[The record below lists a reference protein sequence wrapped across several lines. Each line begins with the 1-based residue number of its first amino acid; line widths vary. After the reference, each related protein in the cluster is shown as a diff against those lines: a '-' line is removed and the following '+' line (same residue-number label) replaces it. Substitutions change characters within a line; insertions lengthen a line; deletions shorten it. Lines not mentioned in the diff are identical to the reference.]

1 MRTYVK
7 PKVFIYG
14 LLLCMSLKDLEVK
27 SLVSKIV
34 AVEDEI
40 TMVDAI
46 NEEYLSEFL
55 SQIDEI
61 AREKNLKRN
70 ELPSLSDDGVD
81 DKGEITSNNNI
92 PEDIKKVYRQ
102 IVIKTHPDK
111 NLDKS
116 EKERERLAGIFERAT
131 KAFDETDILELL
143 KICKELG
150 IDGFEI
156 NSSHLDVIK
165 KRIEQL
171 NELLESM
178 KGSAVYV
185 WYTLNDEQKKGF
197 INDFI
202 NSKFV
207 PNS

>member
-1 MRTYVK
+1 
-7 PKVFIYG
+7 
-14 LLLCMSLKDLEVK
+14 MSLKDLELK

-55 SQIDEI
+55 NHIDEI

-70 ELPSLSDDGVD
+70 ELPSLPDDGVGHE
-81 DKGEITSNNNI
+81 KEISLNNNM

-111 NLDKS
+111 NLDKT
-116 EKERERLAGIFERAT
+116 EEEREVLARLFERAT

-156 NSSHLDVIK
+156 NSNHLEIIK
-165 KRIEQL
+165 KRINLL
-171 NELLESM
+171 NEELEAM

-185 WYTLNDEQKKGF
+185 WYNLGDEQKKQF
-197 INDFI
+197 IDNFI
-202 NSKFV
+202 NSKYI
-207 PNS
+207 PNSEQN

>member
-1 MRTYVK
+1 
-7 PKVFIYG
+7 
-14 LLLCMSLKDLEVK
+14 MSLKDLELK

-55 SQIDEI
+55 NHIDEI

-70 ELPSLSDDGVD
+70 ELPSLPDDGVGD
-81 DKGEITSNNNI
+81 EKEISLNNNM

-111 NLDKS
+111 NLDKT
-116 EKERERLAGIFERAT
+116 EEEREVLARLFERAT

-150 IDGFEI
+150 IGGFEI
-156 NSSHLDVIK
+156 NSNHLEIIK
-165 KRIEQL
+165 KRINLL
-171 NELLESM
+171 NEELEAM

-185 WYTLNDEQKKGF
+185 WYNLGDEQKKQF
-197 INDFI
+197 IDNFI
-202 NSKFV
+202 NSKYI
-207 PNS
+207 PNSEQN

>member
-1 MRTYVK
+1 
-7 PKVFIYG
+7 
-14 LLLCMSLKDLEVK
+14 MSLKDLELK

-55 SQIDEI
+55 NHIDEI

-70 ELPSLSDDGVD
+70 ELPTPKTCDGVSEE
-81 DKGEITSNNNI
+81 KEIHVNNNM

-111 NLDKS
+111 NLDKTDT
-116 EKERERLAGIFERAT
+116 EKEELARIFERAT
-131 KAFDETDILELL
+131 KAFDETNILELL

-156 NSSHLDVIK
+156 NSNHLEIIK
-165 KRIEQL
+165 KRINLL
-171 NELLESM
+171 NEELEAM

-185 WYTLNDEQKKGF
+185 WYNLGDEQKKQF
-197 INDFI
+197 IDNFI
-202 NSKFV
+202 NSKYI
-207 PNS
+207 PNSEQN

>member
-1 MRTYVK
+1 
-7 PKVFIYG
+7 
-14 LLLCMSLKDLEVK
+14 MSLKDLEVK

-40 TMVDAI
+40 TMIDAV
-46 NEEYLSEFL
+46 NDEYLSEFL
-55 SQIDEI
+55 SQVDEI

-70 ELPSLSDDGVD
+70 ELPSSSDSDGVSD
-81 DKGEITSNNNI
+81 EKEIQANNNM

-116 EKERERLAGIFERAT
+116 DSEKEELARIFERAT

-150 IDGFEI
+150 IEGFDI
-156 NSSHLDVIK
+156 NSNHLEIIK
-165 KRIEQL
+165 KRMDYL
-171 NELLESM
+171 NKILESM
-178 KGSAVYV
+178 KDSVVYV
-185 WYTLNDEQKKGF
+185 WYTLNDEEKG
-197 INDFI
+197 DFI
-202 NSKFV
+202 NNFIKSKFV
-207 PNS
+207 PNG

>member
-1 MRTYVK
+1 
-7 PKVFIYG
+7 
-14 LLLCMSLKDLEVK
+14 MSLKDLELK

-55 SQIDEI
+55 NHIDEI

-70 ELPSLSDDGVD
+70 ELPSLPDDGVGD
-81 DKGEITSNNNI
+81 EKEISLNNNM

-111 NLDKS
+111 NLDKT
-116 EKERERLAGIFERAT
+116 EEEREVLARLFERAT

-150 IDGFEI
+150 IEGFEI
-156 NSSHLDVIK
+156 GHNHLDLIK
-165 KRIEQL
+165 ERVKQL
-171 NELLESM
+171 NSELELVKKS
-178 KGSAVYV
+178 SIYT
-185 WYTLNDEQKKGF
+185 WYNLDDDQRKTF
-197 INDFI
+197 IEDLVKSNYI
-202 NSKFV
+202 PKT
-207 PNS
+207 